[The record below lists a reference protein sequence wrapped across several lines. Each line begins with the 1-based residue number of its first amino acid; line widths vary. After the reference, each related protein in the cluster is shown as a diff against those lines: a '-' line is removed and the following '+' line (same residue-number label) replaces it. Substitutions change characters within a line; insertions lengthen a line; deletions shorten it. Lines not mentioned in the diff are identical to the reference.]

1 MDTKDKDRVASL
13 VDALSEE
20 GIDIERTDA
29 LIDREVPLIAKE
41 AREGD
46 MEQQVLEMAIRS
58 ILDGYLGRKP
68 LAREIGMTEELKKGT
83 LDSILR
89 LLDVS

>member
-13 VDALSEE
+13 IDALSEE
-20 GIDIERTDA
+20 GISTEQIET
-29 LIDREVPLIAKE
+29 LIDREAPLIAQE
-41 AREGD
+41 AREGE

-58 ILDGYLGRKP
+58 ILEGYLGRKP
-68 LAREIGMTEELKKGT
+68 LAREIGMTEELRKGT

-89 LLDVS
+89 LLEVP